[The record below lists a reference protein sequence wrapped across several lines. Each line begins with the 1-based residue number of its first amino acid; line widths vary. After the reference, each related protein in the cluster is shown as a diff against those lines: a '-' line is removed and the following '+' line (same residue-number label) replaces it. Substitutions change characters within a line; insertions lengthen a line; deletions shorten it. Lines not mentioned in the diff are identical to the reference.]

1 MKITIITIDDGDEI
15 KKNHTPVNKGKRLEE
30 LYDNETVKRIRRRI
44 RRAQLRRYQRER
56 MQ

>member
-15 KKNHTPVNKGKRLEE
+15 KKNHTPVNKGKKLEDI
-30 LYDNETVKRIRRRI
+30 YDVETVKRIRRRI